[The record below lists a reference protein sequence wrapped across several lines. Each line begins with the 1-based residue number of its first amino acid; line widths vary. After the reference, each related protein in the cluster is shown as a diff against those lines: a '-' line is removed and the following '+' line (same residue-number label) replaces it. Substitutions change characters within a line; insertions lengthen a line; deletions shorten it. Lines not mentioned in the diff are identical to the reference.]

1 MKQFFCKRPFP
12 AAFAIL
18 LISLAMT
25 ACSSAPQ
32 IRTDEDPAANFSG
45 YTTWNFFD
53 PLGIEGGYNSPVY
66 GEHFRAA
73 ITREMNNRGYRQSAD
88 PDLFIN
94 VTFRTDDKVKMKSYT
109 SPYMSGSYYHRPGG
123 PYHGSSLGVGVGSYQ
138 RATEVTEASAFIDM
152 VDNATDRLVWQGV
165 AVTEANDKTAQ
176 NLRETIF
183 TAVESVFAQYPFT
196 ATD

>member
-1 MKQFFCKRPFP
+1 MKQSYRGRPL
-12 AAFAIL
+12 AVVLLAFSIL
-18 LISLAMT
+18 LLGACAPSLE
-25 ACSSAPQ
+25 
-32 IRTDEDPAANFSG
+32 IRTDVDPNVDFSR
-45 YTTWNFFD
+45 YQTWNFFD
-53 PLGIEGGYNSPVY
+53 ELGIEGGYNSPVF

-73 ITREMNNRGYRQSAD
+73 ITQEMSARGYRQADD
-88 PDLFIN
+88 PDLYLN
-94 VTFRTDDKVKMKSYT
+94 VTLRADDKVKMKSYT